1 MKQSVFAIN
10 EQGARQSFCATQMS
24 LSGDTPDVL
33 AQIFETQ
40 VKLCIFKRAMN
51 TDIQEYS
58 AFLQQ
63 AFQDFR
69 ITQVMSLCQ
78 SGDLLNELLPQH
90 HCRQNFIEDIL
101 TVTNMFADLFDLE
114 QVGFRLCV
122 LNKAMC
128 PRFHTDKVPCRL
140 ITTYSGKG
148 TEWLDSRMV
157 KPEMPG
163 ISHDEFVDADFIRR
177 LEAGDVALF
186 KGDAWDENDGFGV
199 IHRSPVLNAGETRLL
214 LTLDF
219 SR

>member
-1 MKQSVFAIN
+1 MQSVFAIN
-10 EQGARQSFCATQMS
+10 EQVVRQSICATQIS

-33 AQIFETQ
+33 TQIFDTQ
-40 VKLCIFKRAMN
+40 IKLCIFKRAMN
-51 TDIQEYS
+51 TDVQEYS

-101 TVTNMFADLFDLE
+101 TVANMFADLFDLE

-148 TEWLDSRMV
+148 TEWLDSRTV

-163 ISHDEFVDADFIRR
+163 ISHDEPVYTELVRQ

-186 KGDAWDENDGFGV
+186 KGDAWDDNDGFGV
-199 IHRSPVLNAGETRLL
+199 VHRSPVLSADETRLL

-219 SR
+219 SC